1 MKAFS
6 LIELLTVI
14 AILAILAVVAIPAV
28 QSIEVAQSLNR
39 GASLVE
45 DQFALARQTAIARNR
60 GIEVRLVELS
70 DTSGTGIRGIQLWI
84 ESEDGSTLSAFSR
97 LESLPS
103 TTIISQNPALSP
115 LLTAEPERAGSAVFS
130 AQGQRNYRA
139 FRIRPSGSLDSLVNT
154 TNNFLTICTPRDVS
168 APPQN
173 YATLRINP
181 VTGRVTQ
188 YRP

>member
-39 GASLVE
+39 SASLVE
-45 DQFALARQTAIARNR
+45 DQLALARQTAIARNR
-60 GIEVRLVELS
+60 DVEVRLVDLS
-70 DTSGTGIRGIQLWI
+70 DPNGAGIRGIQIWI
-84 ESEDGSTLSAFSR
+84 ESEDGSTLSAFTR
-97 LESLPS
+97 LEALPA
-103 TTIISQNPALSP
+103 TTIISENPALSP
-115 LLTAEPERAGSAVFS
+115 LLTAEPGRAGSAMFS
-130 AQGQRNYRA
+130 GQGQRNYRA
-139 FRIRPSGSLDSLVNT
+139 FRIRPSGAPDSSVNT
-154 TNNFLTICTPRDVS
+154 TNNFLTICSPRDAS
-168 APPQN
+168 TPPQN